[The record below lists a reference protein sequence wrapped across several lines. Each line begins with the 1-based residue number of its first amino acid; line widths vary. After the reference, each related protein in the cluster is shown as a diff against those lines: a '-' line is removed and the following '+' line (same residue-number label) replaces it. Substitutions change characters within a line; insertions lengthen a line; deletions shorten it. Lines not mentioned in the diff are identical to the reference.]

1 MGERKLLVFL
11 RAVCVYVI
19 GMKDNTSVKKS
30 KKNPKTTKEI
40 KKKKTKN
47 SQSQQFKK
55 QKIKDKNYSLSLGW
69 GQVK

>member
-40 KKKKTKN
+40 KKRKPKTASLSSLKSKKL
-47 SQSQQFKK
+47 
-55 QKIKDKNYSLSLGW
+55 KIKIIPL
-69 GQVK
+69 V